1 MGKLKPFKR
10 IAMRC
15 EKTAESFA
23 AFVAFAR
30 GLILVKSVHRA

>member
-1 MGKLKPFKR
+1 
-10 IAMRC
+10 MRC
-15 EKTAESFA
+15 EKTAKGVA